1 MSNFEFRG
9 IVPALITPLDEHEE
23 IDEQGLRE
31 LTETLIKK
39 GVHGLFALGTNGEF
53 FSLTDDE
60 KVRVATI
67 VKDQAA
73 GRVPVYAGTGGYT
86 TRGVIELNRRME
98 EVGVDGLSIITP
110 YFNGATQAELILH
123 YQRIAEATPLPILLY
138 TIPAKAGVTLTID
151 SVAKLS
157 EIPNIRAIKDSGG
170 DFDRLVQLIRLRRD
184 DFAVFTGTDSMILW
198 TLMAGGDGAVA
209 ATTNAVP
216 DVVMT
221 IWNAWQAGD
230 METAREAQEKLRP
243 LRNAFA
249 LGTMPSVLKT
259 AATLLGMPAGPA
271 RSPVQ
276 ALTPEALEKLKQ
288 VLKVYDRVE
297 R

>member
-1 MSNFEFRG
+1 MTQFRG
-9 IVPALITPLDEHEE
+9 IVPALITPLDSHEE
-23 IDEQGLRE
+23 IDEAGLRR
-31 LTETLIKK
+31 LVDILIAK

-53 FSLTDDE
+53 FSLSDEE

-86 TRGVIELNRRME
+86 TRGVIELNARMAD
-98 EVGVDGLSIITP
+98 VGVDGLSIITP
-110 YFNGATQAELILH
+110 YFNGATQAELITH
-123 YQRIAEATPLPILLY
+123 YERIAAATDLPILLY
-138 TIPAKAGVTLTID
+138 TIPAKAGVTLEVS
-151 SVAKLS
+151 SVATLS
-157 EIPNIRAIKDSGG
+157 RIPNIRGIKDSGG

-221 IWNAWQAGD
+221 IWNAWRAGD
-230 METAREAQEKLRP
+230 FETAREAQEKLRP
-243 LRNAFA
+243 LRSAFA

-259 AATLLGMPAGPA
+259 AADLLGMPAGPA

-276 ALTPEALEKLKQ
+276 ALTPQALAKLKQ
-288 VLKVYDRVE
+288 ALEAYSRVDV
-297 R
+297 

>member
-1 MSNFEFRG
+1 MTQFKG
-9 IVPALITPLDEHEE
+9 IVPALITPLDSQEE
-23 IDEQGLRE
+23 IDEAGLRR
-31 LTETLIKK
+31 LVDILIAK

-53 FSLTDDE
+53 FSLSDEE

-73 GRVPVYAGTGGYT
+73 GRVPVYAGTGGYA
-86 TRGVIELNRRME
+86 TRGVIELNARMAD
-98 EVGVDGLSIITP
+98 VGVDGLSIITP
-110 YFNGATQAELILH
+110 YFNGATQAELITH
-123 YQRIAEATPLPILLY
+123 YERIAAATDLPILLY
-138 TIPAKAGVTLTID
+138 TIPAKAGVTLEVS
-151 SVAKLS
+151 SVATLS
-157 EIPNIRAIKDSGG
+157 RIPNIRGIKDSGG
-170 DFDRLVQLIRLRRD
+170 DFDRLVQLIHLRRD

-230 METAREAQEKLRP
+230 FETAREAQEKLRP
-243 LRNAFA
+243 LRSAFA

-259 AATLLGMPAGPA
+259 AADLLGMPAGPA

-276 ALTPEALEKLKQ
+276 ALTPQAHAKLQQALEA
-288 VLKVYDRVE
+288 YSRVDV
-297 R
+297 

>member
-1 MSNFEFRG
+1 MTSFKG
-9 IVPALITPLDEHEE
+9 IVPAMITPMTSEEE
-23 IDEQGLRE
+23 IDEQGLRD
-31 LTETLIKK
+31 LTEMLISK

-73 GRVPVYAGTGGYT
+73 DRVPVYAGTGGYT
-86 TRGVIELNRRME
+86 TRSVIELNARMSD
-98 EVGVDGLSIITP
+98 VGVDGLSIITP
-110 YFNGATQAELILH
+110 YFNGATQAELITH
-123 YQRIAEATPLPILLY
+123 YERISAATDLPILLY
-138 TIPAKAGVTLTID
+138 TIPAKAGVTLDIA
-151 SVAKLS
+151 SVATLS
-157 EIPNIRAIKDSGG
+157 KIPSIRGIKDSGG

-216 DVVMT
+216 DVVMR

-230 METAREAQEKLRP
+230 FETAREAQEQLRP

-259 AATLLGMPAGPA
+259 AAALLGMPAGPA

-276 ALTPEALEKLKQ
+276 PLPPEKLETLRN
-288 VLKVYDRVE
+288 VLKGYSRVE

>member
-1 MSNFEFRG
+1 MSNEFQG
-9 IVPALITPLDEHEE
+9 IVPAMITPLDEHEE
-23 IDEQGLRE
+23 IDEPGLRD
-31 LTETLIKK
+31 LTEILINK

-60 KVRVATI
+60 KVRVASI

-73 GRVPVYAGTGGYT
+73 GRVPVFAGTGGYT
-86 TRGVIELNRRME
+86 TRGVIELNRRMAE
-98 EVGVDGLSIITP
+98 EVGVNGLSIITP
-110 YFNGATQAELILH
+110 YFNGATQAELIMH
-123 YQRIAEATPLPILLY
+123 YERIAEATDLPILLY
-138 TIPAKAGVTLTID
+138 TIPAKAGVTLTIP
-151 SVAKLS
+151 SVATLS

-230 METAREAQEKLRP
+230 FETAREAQEKLRP

-259 AATLLGMPAGPA
+259 AAALLGMPAGPA

-276 ALTPEALEKLKQ
+276 ALEPEALEKLKQ
-288 VLKVYDRVE
+288 AIKVYDRVE

>member
-1 MSNFEFRG
+1 MTQFKG
-9 IVPALITPLDEHEE
+9 IVPALITPLDSHEE
-23 IDEQGLRE
+23 IDEAGLRR
-31 LTETLIKK
+31 LVDILISK

-53 FSLTDDE
+53 FSLSDEE

-86 TRGVIELNRRME
+86 TRGVIELNARMAD
-98 EVGVDGLSIITP
+98 VGVDGLSIITP
-110 YFNGATQAELILH
+110 YFNGATQAELITH
-123 YQRIAEATPLPILLY
+123 YERIAAATDLPILLY
-138 TIPAKAGVTLTID
+138 TIPAKAGVTLEVS
-151 SVAKLS
+151 SVATLS
-157 EIPNIRAIKDSGG
+157 KIPNIRGIKDSGG

-221 IWNAWQAGD
+221 IWNAWRAGD
-230 METAREAQEKLRP
+230 FETAREAQEKLRP
-243 LRNAFA
+243 LRSAFA

-259 AATLLGMPAGPA
+259 AANLLGMPAGPA

-276 ALTPEALEKLKQ
+276 ALTPQALAKLKQ
-288 VLKVYDRVE
+288 ALEAYSRVDV
-297 R
+297 